1 MMDWL
6 GKLCGLPD
14 KFISAAASSSS
25 SADQA
30 AAATSAA
37 NGSSSSNGTAAA
49 AAKSGG
55 GVIQGTS
62 SEAVLVAMLA
72 GRARALQGQPPEA
85 ALKLVA
91 YGSDQVG
98 FLYFYLCC
106 YDRIEEVLRPC
117 SFCCYD
123 NFAIQHALQGQLP
136 EAALKLVAYGSD
148 QVGFLYFYLCCY
160 DRIKEVLRPCSFCC
174 YDNFAIQHALQ
185 GQLSEAAL
193 KLVAYD
199 SDQVGVLAV

>member
-14 KFISAAASSSS
+14 KFISAAGSSSS

-30 AAATSAA
+30 AAAASAA
-37 NGSSSSNGTAAA
+37 NGSSSSNGTAAAA

-91 YGSDQVG
+91 YGT
-98 FLYFYLCC
+98 
-106 YDRIEEVLRPC
+106 
-117 SFCCYD
+117 
-123 NFAIQHALQGQLP
+123 
-136 EAALKLVAYGSD
+136 
-148 QVGFLYFYLCCY
+148 
-160 DRIKEVLRPCSFCC
+160 
-174 YDNFAIQHALQ
+174 
-185 GQLSEAAL
+185 
-193 KLVAYD
+193 
-199 SDQVGVLAV
+199 DQVGVMFCVILLWQLS

>member
-1 MMDWL
+1 MLCQVMMDWL

-25 SADQA
+25 SSSSSADQT
-30 AAATSAA
+30 AAATPAA
-37 NGSSSSNGTAAA
+37 NYSGSSNGSTAAAA

-98 FLYFYLCC
+98 VMSVFFYG
-106 YDRIEEVLRPC
+106 
-117 SFCCYD
+117 CYD
-123 NFAIQHALQGQLP
+123 NDMTMYRCSRQKQRSSRWLTMWFDFCKLTTMANCTVLQSNCQ
-136 EAALKLVAYGSD
+136 KLSNQSWAPTWRCTSSNKV
-148 QVGFLYFYLCCY
+148 
-160 DRIKEVLRPCSFCC
+160 K
-174 YDNFAIQHALQ
+174 
-185 GQLSEAAL
+185 
-193 KLVAYD
+193 
-199 SDQVGVLAV
+199 